1 MPEILS
7 LLSLLVCF
15 FCILFLTRFFGKIGL
30 FVYSAVVVIV
40 SNIQVLKLTQY
51 SFAEDPV
58 ALGTVVFSTSFAVD
72 NILTEFFGKNE
83 ARKNVFL
90 SFFCYLMFSILMQI
104 TIWHPEVSSAECINL
119 HNEIKNLFSPSMV
132 IFISSLISFFVG
144 QLSDIFIF
152 SSLKKFFRG
161 KYLEVRSFISM
172 ATSTFLDNVVFSL
185 LAWIIFSSN
194 PVSWKTLW
202 STYIFVT
209 YLMRLVIVIL
219 CVPLVKL
226 AGLVLGK
233 SNVRKF

>member
-1 MPEILS
+1 
-7 LLSLLVCF
+7 
-15 FCILFLTRFFGKIGL
+15 
-30 FVYSAVVVIV
+30 
-40 SNIQVLKLTQY
+40 
-51 SFAEDPV
+51 
-58 ALGTVVFSTSFAVD
+58 
-72 NILTEFFGKNE
+72 
-83 ARKNVFL
+83 
-90 SFFCYLMFSILMQI
+90 
-104 TIWHPEVSSAECINL
+104 
-119 HNEIKNLFSPSMV
+119 MV